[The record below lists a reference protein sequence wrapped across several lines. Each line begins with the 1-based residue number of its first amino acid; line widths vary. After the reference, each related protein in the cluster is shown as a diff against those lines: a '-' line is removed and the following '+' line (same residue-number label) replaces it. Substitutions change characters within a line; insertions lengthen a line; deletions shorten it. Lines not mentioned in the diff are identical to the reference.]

1 MTELKIA
8 LFRRAVVVVVVMVMV
23 ILGINGAK
31 FTEEQTAAA
40 SHFISN
46 LQGNCAYVRDESP
59 PME

>member
-8 LFRRAVVVVVVMVMV
+8 LFRRAVVVMVMV